1 MTKGEKNLKTKLNRK
16 EIVLSMITLILCTL
30 LLLGSIFIVIWLGID
45 RDIVGFISSKM
56 SNIVTVAVAVVVLS
70 AITYAYFYFENTS
83 VLVKFSKLIEIYFL
97 IIFSF
102 VLCFVLGKYV
112 EGTARPLLFF
122 PLIAGMIL
130 RRRDAVFTTTVYTII
145 IFIFDRYLNSSASTG
160 VLEEGGISQI
170 ESISSLLTMFCGGV
184 MGILL
189 LRKAKTRL
197 SCVMIALLL
206 LIPVIPIN
214 VVIQIPSLEHVTVA
228 ETFKVAGWAAMDCVI
243 SVLLFIA
250 VLPIFE
256 AIFSE
261 LTPFRL
267 RELTADTAPLIN
279 RLKQNALGTYN
290 HSIVVAQLAEACAT
304 AIGEDSELARTAA
317 YYHDVGKLKNPEMF
331 SENQTE
337 YNLHTELTPELS
349 VDIIRSHTRDGAKLI
364 KKYRL
369 PEFFADVAI
378 EHHGTLPIKYFYAKA
393 LKMSDGELN
402 IANYSYA
409 GPTPTSK
416 IAAIIML
423 ADTSE
428 AATRSLTDRSPEK
441 VEALVS
447 SLVAERINLDQFS
460 NCNIT
465 MRELTIITSTIVSQL
480 TGVYHSRVKYPKLVL
495 KK

>member
-1 MTKGEKNLKTKLNRK
+1 MKTKLSKK
-16 EIVLSMITLILCTL
+16 EIAVSIITLILCTI
-30 LLLGSIFIVIWLGID
+30 LLLGAIFIVIWLGID
-45 RDIVGFISSKM
+45 RDIVGFISSKI
-56 SNIVTVAVAVVVLS
+56 SNIVTVGVAVIVLS
-70 AITYAYFYFENTS
+70 AITYAYFYFENS
-83 VLVKFSKLIEIYFL
+83 AVLVKFSKLIEIYFL

-122 PLIAGMIL
+122 PLMAGMIL
-130 RRRDAVFTTTVYTII
+130 RRRDAVFITTVDTII
-145 IFIFDRYLNSSASTG
+145 IFIFDRYLNSSSVGGGTG
-160 VLEEGGISQI
+160 VLEVGGISQI

-214 VVIQIPSLEHVTVA
+214 VVIQIPSLEHITVA
-228 ETFKVAGWAAMDCVI
+228 ETFKVAGWAAMDCII
-243 SVLLFIA
+243 SILLFITL
-250 VLPIFE
+250 LPVFE
-256 AIFSE
+256 AVFSE

-267 RELTADTAPLIN
+267 RELTSDSAQLIN
-279 RLKQNALGTYN
+279 KLKENALGTYN

-304 AIGEDSELARTAA
+304 AIGEDAELARAAA

-460 NCNIT
+460 NCNVT

>member
-1 MTKGEKNLKTKLNRK
+1 MKTKLSKK
-16 EIVLSMITLILCTL
+16 EIVLSILTFVVCTVFL
-30 LLLGSIFIVIWLGID
+30 AVALFCTIWIGIE
-45 RDIVGFISSKM
+45 RDILTFIKNHISNVMVVG
-56 SNIVTVAVAVVVLS
+56 VTVVTLS

-83 VLVKFSKLIEIYFL
+83 VLTKKSKIVEIYFL
-97 IIFSF
+97 IILSF
-102 VLCFVLGKYV
+102 ILCFVIGKYV

-122 PLIAGMIL
+122 PLMAAMIL
-130 RRRDAVFTTTVYTII
+130 RRRDSVFITTVYTII
-145 IFIFDRYLNSSASTG
+145 VFIFDRYLNSTGSTG
-160 VLEEGGISQI
+160 VLSVGGISQI
-170 ESISSLLTMFCGGV
+170 ESISSLLTLFCGGV

-189 LRKAKTRL
+189 LRKVKTRL
-197 SCVMIALLL
+197 SCVMVALLL

-214 VVIQIPSLEHVTVA
+214 VVMQIPSLEVVTVGA
-228 ETFKVAGWAAMDCVI
+228 AFKIAGWAAMDCVFSI
-243 SVLLFIA
+243 LLFIA
-250 VLPIFE
+250 ILPVFE
-256 AIFSE
+256 AVFAE
-261 LTPFRL
+261 YTPFRL
-267 RELTADTAPLIN
+267 RELTSDSAKLIS
-279 RLKQNALGTYN
+279 RLKKNALGTYN

-304 AIGEDSELARTAA
+304 AIGEDAELARTAA

-331 SENQTE
+331 AENQTE

-369 PEFFADVAI
+369 PEFFADVAV

-402 IANYSYA
+402 MANYSYS

-428 AATRSLTDRSPEK
+428 AAVRSLTDRSPEK

-447 SLVAERINLDQFS
+447 SLVAERINLDQFV